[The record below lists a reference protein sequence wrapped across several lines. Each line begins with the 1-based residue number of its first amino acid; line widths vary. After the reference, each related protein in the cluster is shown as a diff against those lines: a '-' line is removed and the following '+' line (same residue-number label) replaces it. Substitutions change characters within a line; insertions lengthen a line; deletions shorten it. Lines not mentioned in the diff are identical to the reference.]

1 MRRFGW
7 VAFALV
13 FLMLVAAP
21 LGSCLR
27 SGFALPPSAQPRRP
41 SHLDCRWS
49 SHPDCRVPHS
59 LDPWATRAW
68 KPLKAQASST
78 GPGLSFLVVPSR
90 STILPSRQVGSES
103 SVVCGVGILPECA
116 PPACRRLTRLEAFP
130 VYLSD
135 ASSSQLCAELPG
147 LASPIGIG
155 SQARSFLP
163 PSTSP
168 AEGKNPHLRG

>member
-1 MRRFGW
+1 MRRFGR
-7 VAFALV
+7 VAFAPV
-13 FLMLVAAP
+13 FLTLVAAP
-21 LGSCLR
+21 LASCVR
-27 SGFALPPSAQPRRP
+27 SGFAQAPSAHPR
-41 SHLDCRWS
+41 
-49 SHPDCRVPHS
+49 PDGRAAHS
-59 LDPWATRAW
+59 LDPWATRTW
-68 KPLKAQASST
+68 KPLAQASSS

-90 STILPSRQVGSES
+90 STILPSRLVGNES

-147 LASPIGIG
+147 LAFPIGIG
-155 SQARSFLP
+155 SQTRSFLP

-168 AEGKNPHLRG
+168 AEGKKTRTSGAKRHVSQHGS